1 MKESLLQH
9 TLQYLKLLD
18 LGFLVLV
25 VASELLGFRAPLEFT
40 LHEFLLSFS
49 YLFILSYP
57 MFPSESFPSGNSF
70 LNS

>member
-1 MKESLLQH
+1 MKESLLQR

-40 LHEFLLSFS
+40 LH
-49 YLFILSYP
+49 
-57 MFPSESFPSGNSF
+57 
-70 LNS
+70 